1 MVILYIFITL
11 TVITLFMLYGWV
23 KVSQLEESAAS
34 KEDGEQVVNVYGRQY
49 GLQVRTKNA
58 KASES
63 KPQ

>member
-49 GLQVRTKNA
+49 GLQVRTKSA